1 MDVYVHHHP
10 NTRVRR
16 KADWSVAAVRERSTI
31 MAHSSIRFILHGPG
45 LVLMVAVLLMVAGH
59 GQEAAAQPSVCVSIH
74 GDIKAKQG
82 AEFPSDGGSECHS
95 DADSRAIAVNGSIA
109 SGQDGSHAVAVNG
122 SFAVA
127 TTDSRALGVND
138 SFFITAT
145 DGSTATA
152 INSSGA
158 GATNG
163 STATAINN
171 SGAGAT
177 DGSTATAINGCSS
190 SNDSAVH
197 AANGGTE
204 REVNCP

>member
-127 TTDSRALGVND
+127 TTDS
-138 SFFITAT
+138 FFITAT

-177 DGSTATAINGCSS
+177 DGSTATAINGCGS

>member
-109 SGQDGSHAVAVNG
+109 SGQDGSHAVA
-122 SFAVA
+122 

-177 DGSTATAINGCSS
+177 DGSTATAINGCGS